1 MLNPLPA
8 MMCPLTSKR
17 CCLCS
22 AEHSCCLWQCG
33 CLLPVTCFPPVPAT
47 GKPLSMESPLSA
59 GTSDHL
65 IQLLAHHHQQEQQPT
80 MMQGS
85 PGPVPA
91 QLLALLVQQ
100 QRLQQLGQTPQH
112 QLGTAAA
119 AGGRIMDT
127 SAQKSQEDLALE
139 RLAAQLEQCRKT
151 TAQQAGA
158 AK

>member
-1 MLNPLPA
+1 
-8 MMCPLTSKR
+8 
-17 CCLCS
+17 
-22 AEHSCCLWQCG
+22 
-33 CLLPVTCFPPVPAT
+33 
-47 GKPLSMESPLSA
+47 
-59 GTSDHL
+59 
-65 IQLLAHHHQQEQQPT
+65 

-85 PGPVPA
+85 AGPVPA

-100 QRLQQLGQTPQH
+100 QRLQQLEQTTQQ

-119 AGGRIMDT
+119 AGGRNMDATNT
-127 SAQKSQEDLALE
+127 SARKSQEDLALE